1 MSENGQTSA
10 RAGPTLGVMQLD
22 PQHCYEAL
30 RARDARFDGAF
41 FVAVSS
47 TGIYC
52 RPVCTAR
59 LPRRDRCSFYSNAA
73 SAEGAGY
80 RPCLR
85 CRPELA
91 PGAAPVDAVPATARW
106 VAMRIEAGA
115 LNDAG
120 LEDLA
125 AKYGLSS
132 RQLRRVIEQE
142 YGVSPIELAQ
152 TRRLLLAKQ
161 LLTDTTLRMADVAF
175 ASGFRSVRRFN
186 HLFGS
191 RYGLNPTSL
200 RRHGQVSASADAIV
214 LKLAFRPPLAW
225 AHLAGFLGS
234 RGACAVEA
242 VHGARYQRTV
252 RIGRYCGWLT
262 ATPIHHQNLIRAEI
276 SPGLMPVLPQVLAQ
290 MRRLFDLDANPQVIE
305 SQLAQTAQ
313 LGHLVRRLPGLRVP
327 GAMDALR
334 ARGPRHSRPAG
345 QSEGGEH
352 PVQPFCRGLRRDDH
366 YAAAWLDPSLPS
378 AERVAEAPLQGLID
392 WAARQARANPS
403 GSGARPREPSIAP
416 GTCRECGGES
426 GSTQGTAR
434 YRRLDGELHRDARA
448 ARPRCVSAGRSGL
461 DEGAEGHQAETTA
474 RRRRSLAALA
484 RLCRSALVEPLECR
498 RMK

>member
-1 MSENGQTSA
+1 
-10 RAGPTLGVMQLD
+10 
-22 PQHCYEAL
+22 
-30 RARDARFDGAF
+30 
-41 FVAVSS
+41 
-47 TGIYC
+47 
-52 RPVCTAR
+52 
-59 LPRRDRCSFYSNAA
+59 AA
-73 SAEGAGY
+73 CAEGAGY

-115 LNDAG
+115 LNGAG

-125 AKYGLSS
+125 AEYGLSS

-152 TRRLLLAKQ
+152 TRRLLLAKH

-175 ASGFRSVRRFN
+175 ASGFGSVRRFN

-225 AHLAGFLGS
+225 THLAGFLGS

-252 RIGRYCGWLT
+252 RIGRYRGWLT
-262 ATPIHHQNLIRAEI
+262 ATPMHHHQNLIRAEI
-276 SPGLMPVLPQVLAQ
+276 SPGLMPVLPHVLAQ
-290 MRRLFDLDANPQVIE
+290 MRRLFDLDANPRVIE

-313 LGHLVRRLPGLRVP
+313 LGALVRRLPGLRVP
-327 GAMDALR
+327 GAMDTFELAAR
-334 ARGPRHSRPAG
+334 AILG
-345 QSEGGEH
+345 QQVSVKAASTLFNRFVAAFGETITT
-352 PVQPFCRGLRRDDH
+352 PQPGLTH
-366 YAAAWLDPSLPS
+366 LSPS

-392 WAARQARANPS
+392 LHLPAKRAQTLQGLARALAS
-403 GSGARPREPSIAP
+403 GQLRLEPAANVGTSMAQLRELPGIGDWTASYIAMRALRDPDAFPQGDLGLMKALKLTKPNELLGVAEAWRPW
-416 GTCRECGGES
+416 
-426 GSTQGTAR
+426 
-434 YRRLDGELHRDARA
+434 RA
-448 ARPRCVSAGRSGL
+448 Y
-461 DEGAEGHQAETTA
+461 
-474 RRRRSLAALA
+474 AALHLWNHLNA
-484 RLCRSALVEPLECR
+484 GG
-498 RMK
+498 

>member
-10 RAGPTLGVMQLD
+10 WAGFTLGVMQLD

-59 LPRRDRCSFYSNAA
+59 LPRRDHCSFYGNAA

-120 LEDLA
+120 LENLA
-125 AKYGLSS
+125 AEYGLSS

-175 ASGFRSVRRFN
+175 ASGFNSVRRFN

-191 RYGLNPTSL
+191 RYGLNPTSV

-225 AHLAGFLGS
+225 THLAGFLGS

-252 RIGRYCGWLT
+252 RNGRYCGWLT
-262 ATPIHHQNLIRAEI
+262 ATPIRHQNLIRAEI

-305 SQLAQTAQ
+305 SQLAQTATTRPSRSAFA
-313 LGHLVRRLPGLRVP
+313 GPARAGSDGYVR
-327 GAMDALR
+327 AC
-334 ARGPRHSRPAG
+334 GPRHSRPAG
-345 QSEGGEH
+345 QREGGEH
-352 PVQPFCRGLRRDDH
+352 PVQPFCRGVRRDDH
-366 YAAAWLDPSLPS
+366 HAAAWLDPSLTQRGARS
-378 AERVAEAPLQGLID
+378 RRA
-392 WAARQARANPS
+392 AARA
-403 GSGARPREPSIAP
+403 
-416 GTCRECGGES
+416 
-426 GSTQGTAR
+426 
-434 YRRLDGELHRDARA
+434 D
-448 ARPRCVSAGRSGL
+448 
-461 DEGAEGHQAETTA
+461 
-474 RRRRSLAALA
+474 
-484 RLCRSALVEPLECR
+484 
-498 RMK
+498 

>member
-59 LPRRDRCSFYSNAA
+59 LPRRDHCSFYSNAA

-85 CRPELA
+85 CRPEFA

-125 AKYGLSS
+125 AKYGVSS

-161 LLTDTTLRMADVAF
+161 LLTDTNLRMADVAF
-175 ASGFRSVRRFN
+175 ASGFSSVRRFN

-225 AHLAGFLGS
+225 THLAGFLGS

-252 RIGRYCGWLT
+252 RNGRYCGWLT

-327 GAMDALR
+327 GAMDTFELAAR
-334 ARGPRHSRPAG
+334 AILG
-345 QSEGGEH
+345 QQVSVKAASTLFNRFVAAFGETITT
-352 PVQPFCRGLRRDDH
+352 PQPGLTH
-366 YAAAWLDPSLPS
+366 LSPS

-392 WAARQARANPS
+392 LGLPAKRAQTLQGLARALAS
-403 GSGARPREPSIAP
+403 GQLRLEPAANVEASMAQLRELPGIGDWTTSYIAMRALRDPDAFPQSDLGLMKALELTKPKQLLAVAEAWRPW
-416 GTCRECGGES
+416 
-426 GSTQGTAR
+426 
-434 YRRLDGELHRDARA
+434 RA
-448 ARPRCVSAGRSGL
+448 Y
-461 DEGAEGHQAETTA
+461 
-474 RRRRSLAALA
+474 AALHLWNHLNA
-484 RLCRSALVEPLECR
+484 GG
-498 RMK
+498 